1 MPPISPAMTTSD
13 SANMIVWLTD
23 SRIWRRASGSCT
35 FASVCQRVAPN
46 ALAASTVSCVTL
58 RIPSAVIR
66 TAGGT
71 A

>member
-1 MPPISPAMTTSD
+1 MTTSE

-23 SRIWRRASGSCT
+23 SSSWRRASGSWT
-35 FASVCQRVAPN
+35 LASVCQRVAPN
-46 ALAASTVSCVTL
+46 ACAASTVSWVTP